1 MKRSGEI
8 RWGELRL
15 GLLIF
20 VAMVLFLWAS
30 IQGGSSLF
38 KKQYVLHSK
47 FPNVQGMVSGAP
59 IWYQGVEVG
68 TVKSLD
74 FIPAGD
80 SSKVRVTFKVDDRVW
95 PLIRRDSRVR
105 IQALNLFGEKFIEI
119 TPGSPGSPHVADN
132 DTLPSDKPTDIAEL
146 MASGQG
152 IVDQLSA
159 TTKDLQ
165 FVMAKIRRGEGT
177 LGRLTSSDEV
187 YVALNRTIHNA
198 ETLTIHLDR
207 SQDDMRASLLSLTGT
222 LDSLA
227 KRLERG
233 EGTLGRLAQDPALFD
248 NLTSASARIDS
259 TLGRIEKGEGNLGR
273 LSRDDKL
280 YENLE
285 QSLGR
290 LNAMLTDMQRNPK
303 KYFSFSVF

>member
-8 RWGELRL
+8 RWGELRV

-30 IQGGSSLF
+30 IQGGTSLF
-38 KKQYVLHSK
+38 KKQYILHSK
-47 FPNVQGMVSGAP
+47 FPNVQGVVSGAP

-74 FIPAGD
+74 FIPSGD

-105 IQALNLFGEKFIEI
+105 IQALNLFGEKFIEV
-119 TPGSPGSPHVADN
+119 TPGSPSSPHVADN
-132 DTLPSDKPTDIAEL
+132 DTLPSDKPADIAEM

-159 TTKDLQ
+159 VTKDLQ
-165 FVMAKIRRGEGT
+165 FVMAKVRRGEGT
-177 LGRLTSSDEV
+177 LGRLTGSDEV
-187 YVALNRTIHNA
+187 YVALHRTIRNA
-198 ETLTIHLDR
+198 ETLTIHLDQ
-207 SQDDMRASLLSLTGT
+207 SQVEMRASLLSLTGT

-227 KRLERG
+227 KRMERG
-233 EGTLGRLAQDPALFD
+233 EGSLGKLAQDPALFD

-259 TLGRIEKGEGNLGR
+259 TLGRIDKGEGNLGK
-273 LSRDDKL
+273 LSRDEKL